1 MALGLDK
8 HYCIFF
14 CNAIK
19 LNPDFYAISIYV
31 FMYYV
36 FNYYLL
42 FLVIVLSQIIINIEN
57 MINIMKI
64 YENY

>member
-1 MALGLDK
+1 MKQDYLALGLDK

-42 FLVIVLSQIIINIEN
+42 FLVIVLY
-57 MINIMKI
+57 KLL
-64 YENY
+64 